1 MSKYSKAG
9 KALIDSALEIYNKL
23 KAVAKD
29 PDNLKGTAAER
40 KSMQASQDKAVVNAK
55 KKLDEARVKARTT
68 PEPKSKPLIA
78 KTKEEAV
85 KEAKAKKN
93 IKTGDKVKFSKNY
106 NVQEGMGLDAVTGR
120 DVRAAADVDKGKAGK
135 VTRSAEPGFL
145 QSQRTAGSRA
155 KAQTKA
161 DLQKIFQEGSKATK
175 KEKETAK
182 KKYDALI
189 AKDEIDNAKAKAK
202 GAASRT
208 KRKVDLPALKSIPT
222 TKSTRAKPPIELT
235 GKRAGLINEAVF
247 DKLSPGKQEQAIRN
261 AMARIEGPR
270 KRELK
275 AMLDNIAPTKAG
287 ETGVRARKG
296 GPKGMSGATSKN
308 IKDIDG
314 GVGGRGGLD
323 FNRGGKVT
331 KRAIGSHDFR
341 MNKGGLLLSS
351 VDNRK
356 NK

>member
-1 MSKYSKAG
+1 MSAKTDFIRAIVQEGITAARKYF
-9 KALIDSALEIYNKL
+9 
-23 KAVAKD
+23 
-29 PDNLKGTAAER
+29 GTAIQ
-40 KSMQASQDKAVVNAK
+40 KDI
-55 KKLDEARVKARTT
+55 
-68 PEPKSKPLIA
+68 P
-78 KTKEEAV
+78 TKEIERA
-85 KEAKAKKN
+85 KQKFKNNKKDATARKNTANKKADKKRAKANTTQLKKTSTRN
-93 IKTGDKVKFSKNY
+93 D
-106 NVQEGMGLDAVTGR
+106 QEGMGLDATTGR
-120 DVRAAADVDKGKAGK
+120 DVRAAADVDKGKSGK

-145 QSQRTAGSRA
+145 QQERTAGSRA
-155 KAQTKA
+155 KA
-161 DLQKIFQEGSKATK
+161 
-175 KEKETAK
+175 KEKVDLAK
-182 KKYDALI
+182 KVRDGDATEAEKDRLKRLR
-189 AKDEIDNAKAKAK
+189 AKDEVDTVSATAK
-202 GAASRT
+202 GASTRT
-208 KRKVDLPALKSIPT
+208 KNTKATLPSLKSIPT
-222 TKSTRAKPPIELT
+222 AKSTREKPPIELT
-235 GKRAGLINEAVF
+235 GKRAGLINEEVF
-247 DKLSPGKQEQAIRN
+247 DKLSPGKQEQAVRN

>member
-1 MSKYSKAG
+1 MAKYSKAG
-9 KALIDSALEIYNKL
+9 KALIDSALAIYNKL

-40 KSMQASQDKAVVNAK
+40 KSMQASQDKAVVSAK

-68 PEPKSKPLIA
+68 PEPKSKPLVA
-78 KTKEEAV
+78 KTKEEAI
-85 KEAKAKKN
+85 KEDKAKKS
-93 IKTGDKVKFSKNY
+93 IKTGEKVKFSKNY
-106 NVQEGMGLDAVTGR
+106 NVQEGMGLDAITGR

-145 QSQRTAGSRA
+145 QQERTAGSRA

-161 DLQKIFQEGSKATK
+161 DLQKIFQRGSKATK
-175 KEKETAK
+175 KEQKAAK

-189 AKDEIDNAKAKAK
+189 AKDKLDTVKATAK

-208 KRKVDLPALKSIPT
+208 KRKVDLLPLKSIT
-222 TKSTRAKPPIELT
+222 TKKSTSTKPPIELT
-235 GKRAGLINEAVF
+235 GKRAGLINEEVF
-247 DKLSPGKQEQAIRN
+247 NKLSPGKQEQAVRD
-261 AMARIEGPR
+261 AMARVEGPR

-296 GPKGMSGATSKN
+296 GPKGMSGATTKN
-308 IKDIDG
+308 IKDIDE

-323 FNRGGKVT
+323 FNRGGMPR
-331 KRAIGSHDFR
+331 KRMGSTDYR
-341 MNKGGLLLSS
+341 KGGMVKASYN
-351 VDNRK
+351 NRRGK
-356 NK
+356 

>member
-9 KALIDSALEIYNKL
+9 KALIDGALEIYNKL

-55 KKLDEARVKARTT
+55 KKLDEARAKARTT
-68 PEPKSKPLIA
+68 PEPKSKPLVA

-85 KEAKAKKN
+85 KEDKAKKS

-145 QSQRTAGSRA
+145 QSQRTAGSRS

-161 DLQKIFQEGSKATK
+161 DLQKIFQRGSTATK
-175 KEKETAK
+175 KEQKAAK

-189 AKDEIDNAKAKAK
+189 AKDKLDTVKATAK

-208 KRKVDLPALKSIPT
+208 KNTKATLPSLKSVPT
-222 TKSTRAKPPIELT
+222 AKSTRAKPPIELT
-235 GKRAGLINEAVF
+235 GKKAGLINEEVF
-247 DKLSPGKQEQAIRN
+247 NKLSPGKQEQAVRN

-296 GPKGMSGATSKN
+296 GPKGMSGATNRN

-323 FNRGGKVT
+323 FNRGGMPKRKT
-331 KRAIGSHDFR
+331 KHMDYR
-341 MNKGGLLLSS
+341 KGGLLVSM
-351 VDNRK
+351 VDNRR